1 MASAPDRSMP
11 ATTSAAVE
19 GASKPDPIGCCG
31 LAMPR
36 RYGLVPASTIRPWTA
51 AWSGHEQPGRGIV
64 RLTKEVLDGMHGRLA
79 KEVVPAHRRRAG
91 PRPLAAAPALLDG
104 AGVDGAD
111 GSLPERLL
119 GRDDLVDYAFLERAI
134 AAGSPV
140 GRLVMDG
147 NGTTEFATGFLV
159 SPRVLM
165 TNQHV
170 LPDRETAERG
180 RAEFDVTVDATSRIH
195 PGVAFALD
203 PATFF
208 VNDAGLDVAL
218 VAVQPTSIDGRHQL
232 AEFGYLK
239 LVAQTGK
246 IQVGEAVTIIQHP
259 HHDPRMIALR
269 ENQLT
274 KFL

>member
-1 MASAPDRSMP
+1 M
-11 ATTSAAVE
+11 
-19 GASKPDPIGCCG
+19 
-31 LAMPR
+31 
-36 RYGLVPASTIRPWTA
+36 
-51 AWSGHEQPGRGIV
+51 
-64 RLTKEVLDGMHGRLA
+64 RLTKEVLDGVHGRLA
-79 KEVVPAHRRRAG
+79 KEVVPVHGRQS
-91 PRPLAAAPALLDG
+91 DSS
-104 AGVDGAD
+104 V
-111 GSLPERLL
+111 PERLL
-119 GRDDLVDYAFLERAI
+119 GRDDLVDYAFLERAV

-147 NGTTEFATGFLV
+147 DGTTEFATGFLV
-159 SPRVLM
+159 SLRVLM

-180 RAEFDVTVDATSRIH
+180 RAEFDVTVDAAARIH

-208 VNDAGLDVAL
+208 VNDAALDVAL
-218 VAVQPTSIDGRHQL
+218 VAVEPVSIDGHHQL

-246 IQVGEAVTIIQHP
+246 IQIGEAVTIIQHP
-259 HHDPRMIALR
+259 HGDPRMIALR

-274 KFL
+274 KFLDADRLLYSSDTASGSSGSPLSTTASR